1 MRRPHSR
8 FMSHTPR
15 VRRLFEAFFP
25 KERSPL
31 LERGLIASNS
41 LSALARRVAA
51 TNLRDYAGRAR
62 SALSSQRSASVLLF
76 LLELLR
82 KTQRSHR
89 ERVYPP
95 ALPPA
100 TDRTLPTAAH
110 GVVGSPSFFSYR
122 C

>member
-1 MRRPHSR
+1 
-8 FMSHTPR
+8 MSHTPR

-76 LLELLR
+76 FLWNFFAKR
-82 KTQRSHR
+82 KEVT
-89 ERVYPP
+89 EKEFILPVYRP
-95 ALPPA
+95 AC
-100 TDRTLPTAAH
+100 TLMLIRP
-110 GVVGSPSFFSYR
+110 
-122 C
+122 